1 MNDLTIS
8 NLQTIL
14 PDRDATKKQATDG
27 SSSPFNEFV
36 KRSLADVNRQV
47 VDADRAANDLATG
60 KNQDIHYTMISM
72 QKAEI
77 SFELVMQIRNKL
89 MSAYDEIRLLNGHS
103 TNFVEWPL
111 LLLRS
116 SAKWTFDEIRRMSI

>member
-14 PDRDATKKQATDG
+14 PDMDATKKPATDH
-27 SSSPFNEFV
+27 SSSPFSEFV

-47 VDADRAANDLATG
+47 LDADQAANDLATG
-60 KNQDIHYTMISM
+60 KNQDIHNTMISM

-89 MSAYDEIRLLNGHS
+89 MSAYDEIR
-103 TNFVEWPL
+103 
-111 LLLRS
+111 
-116 SAKWTFDEIRRMSI
+116 RMSI

>member
-14 PDRDATKKQATDG
+14 PDMDANKKPATDD
-27 SSSPFNEFV
+27 SSSPFSEFV

-47 VDADRAANDLATG
+47 LDADQAANDLATG
-60 KNQDIHYTMISM
+60 KNQDIHNTMISM

-89 MSAYDEIRLLNGHS
+89 MSAYDEIR
-103 TNFVEWPL
+103 
-111 LLLRS
+111 
-116 SAKWTFDEIRRMSI
+116 RMSI

>member
-14 PDRDATKKQATDG
+14 PDMDATKKQTTDG
-27 SSSPFNEFV
+27 SSSPFSEFV

-47 VDADRAANDLATG
+47 VDADQAANDLATG
-60 KNQDIHYTMISM
+60 KNQDIHNTMISM

-89 MSAYDEIRLLNGHS
+89 MSAYDEIR
-103 TNFVEWPL
+103 
-111 LLLRS
+111 
-116 SAKWTFDEIRRMSI
+116 RMSI